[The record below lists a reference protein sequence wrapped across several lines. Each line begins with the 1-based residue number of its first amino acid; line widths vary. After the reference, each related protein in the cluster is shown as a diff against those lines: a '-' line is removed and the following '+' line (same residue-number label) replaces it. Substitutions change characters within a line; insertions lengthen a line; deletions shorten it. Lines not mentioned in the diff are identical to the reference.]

1 MSKLSDFK
9 NEEKIGK
16 GGFGNV
22 YKVLNKN
29 DNKYYALKEIFEFDE
44 NTKNEIEILKSI
56 NHDNIVKYYNSFIQ
70 KEDNS
75 FSQEEKLYIIME
87 YCEKGDLRK
96 LIKSYKEKKEKI
108 KENEIINIIL
118 DICEGLKEIHKRNII
133 HRDLKPENIYI
144 NKDLKIKIGDFGI
157 SKKFEKPK
165 QYASTQKGTINYMA
179 PEMFE
184 KRYNNKVDIWAL
196 GCIIY
201 ELCTLQYCFGEDI
214 EGELGVKIK

>member
-9 NEEKIGK
+9 NEGKIGK

-22 YKVLNKN
+22 YKVLNKK
-29 DNKYYALKEIFEFDE
+29 DNKFYALKEIFEFDE

-87 YCEKGDLRK
+87 YCEKGNLRK
-96 LIKSYKEKKEKI
+96 LINSHKEKKEKI
-108 KENEIINIIL
+108 KENEIIKFSL

-144 NKDLKIKIGDFGI
+144 SKDLKIKIGDFGI
-157 SKKFEKPK
+157 SKQFEKPK
-165 QYASTQKGTINYMA
+165 QYAESKKASFFINAFYMEEVDKTLLKLKISTT
-179 PEMFE
+179 
-184 KRYNNKVDIWAL
+184 L
-196 GCIIY
+196 II
-201 ELCTLQYCFGEDI
+201 I
-214 EGELGVKIK
+214 E

>member
-1 MSKLSDFK
+1 
-9 NEEKIGK
+9 
-16 GGFGNV
+16 
-22 YKVLNKN
+22 
-29 DNKYYALKEIFEFDE
+29 
-44 NTKNEIEILKSI
+44 
-56 NHDNIVKYYNSFIQ
+56 
-70 KEDNS
+70 
-75 FSQEEKLYIIME
+75 ME

-108 KENEIINIIL
+108 KENEIIKISL

-157 SKKFEKPK
+157 SKKCGKTK

-179 PEMFE
+179 PEMFQN
-184 KRYNNKVDIWAL
+184 RYNNKVDIWAL

-201 ELCTLQYCFGEDI
+201 ELCTLQYCFGEDVE
-214 EGELGVKIK
+214 EGELVLGVINQIINMEYEKVNLKYYSKELQEIIDLLLKKDYKERPDIENIYNKIKNTNELLNKNEISMIIDIKDNDVDKDI